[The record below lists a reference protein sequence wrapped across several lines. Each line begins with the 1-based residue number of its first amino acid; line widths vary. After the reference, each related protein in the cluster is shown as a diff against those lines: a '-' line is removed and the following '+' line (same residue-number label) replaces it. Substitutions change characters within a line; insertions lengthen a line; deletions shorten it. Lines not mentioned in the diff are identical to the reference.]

1 MTAKPIDGAPE
12 ILQQL
17 KNMGYRFVVV
27 TARHPDEKAK
37 CQDWLKVNYPGNYT
51 VTGLLFFFW

>member
-1 MTAKPIDGAPE
+1 MTAKPIDGALE

-17 KNMGYRFVVV
+17 QKMGYRFVVV

-37 CQDWLKVNYPGNYT
+37 CQDWLTANYPGNYV
-51 VTGLLFFFW
+51 VTGFLFSR